1 MQRKIALKTAAILI
15 GAGAVL
21 GSSPAMAKTM
31 DSYATGAHAWSYG
44 TNTKVA
50 LQDTKADGDSVYVN
64 YFRTSSSS
72 DEKTLHNKGGNGT
85 VSYSPAG
92 SSITKI
98 QACLSL
104 DFESDS
110 CDSWRS

>member
-1 MQRKIALKTAAILI
+1 MMKAVAVLI

-21 GSSPAMAKTM
+21 GSSPAMAKTL

-44 TNTKVA
+44 SNTSVG
-50 LQDTKADGDSVYVN
+50 LSDTIADGDSVYVN
-64 YFRTSSSS
+64 YFRTSSVS
-72 DEKTLHNKGGNGT
+72 DMKTLHNKSGNGT
-85 VSYSPAG
+85 TVYSPAG
-92 SSITKI
+92 TAVTKI

-104 DFESDS
+104 DFETDS